1 MININNKEWD
11 ELKLSDIQT
20 LLKQDDDETFF
31 FEYKRDD
38 VSNKKIIEEISAFA
52 NTYGGYIL
60 LGINNDKTISGC
72 KEWTEQRIHVTI
84 HDSITPTPNFD
95 VKKFKTEK
103 DEIIFVIRIEEGN
116 MPPYITNNGKIY
128 ERISSGSFP
137 IKDANKLTQLYNKK
151 EDKLKRIE
159 EKISLEKIEKTDSI
173 PNNFCGYLDVGF
185 SLNLRDSM
193 KIRKKFLDADIEK
206 IVSILK
212 ETNNKYNITRVGYSL
227 VISLGECS
235 MSNGDK
241 TMLSPSSMHNFME
254 IMSDGSMK
262 FRIII
267 TTEIDKNIARI
278 SQIVII
284 NNIFKEIYKSIFLD
298 DFSKNFISA
307 YKYEKLAVLKQFVPI
322 LTLNKDEAFYEMY
335 KKYNEEHI
343 GKYGGNLI
351 IAGNRIP
358 INGLLNI
365 DKRHFDLSEI
375 EYNSKN
381 IIEELF
387 YNSYRLLGY
396 LDDFPAN
403 N

>member
-31 FEYKRDD
+31 FEYKKDD

-60 LGINNDKTISGC
+60 LGINDDKTISGC

-84 HDSITPTPNFD
+84 HDSITPIPNFD

-128 ERISSGSFP
+128 ERVSSGSFP

-193 KIRKKFLDADIEK
+193 KIRKKFFDADIEK
-206 IVSILK
+206 IVNILND
-212 ETNNKYNITRVGYSL
+212 TNNKYNITRVGYSL
-227 VISLGECS
+227 VISLGKCS

-241 TMLSPSSMHNFME
+241 TMLSPSSMHNFIE
-254 IMSDGSMK
+254 IMSDGSVK

-284 NNIFKEIYKSIFLD
+284 NNIFKEIYKSIFLE

-307 YKYEKLAVLKQFVPI
+307 YKYEKLVVLKQFVPI
-322 LTLNKDEAFYEMY
+322 LTLNKDETFYEIY

-343 GKYGGNLI
+343 RKYGGNLI

-365 DKRHFDLSEI
+365 DKRQFDQYGL

-381 IIEELF
+381 VIEELF

-396 LDDFPAN
+396 LDDFPSK
-403 N
+403 